1 LRGPQGGK
9 VAIEVD
15 DLTVC
20 FNDVCVLKNVSFS
33 IKEGETVLI
42 TGPSGSGK
50 TTLLRSLIGV
60 IPNLMEAYVDGK
72 VSIYG
77 YSPLSKRDVKSLT
90 TLVTYVP
97 QEPWDSIVTP
107 YVWTELAV
115 LGVKSLNEVH
125 DYLKGMGLGGYER
138 RLTYTLSAGEA
149 QRLNALTAFVRG
161 SKVFLFDEPI
171 SHLDMKN
178 KIQVMEAIKI
188 IKSRGGTS
196 IIIDHDLELWLGIV
210 DRCFYIDNGVLSETP
225 CSELLSKYE
234 RLKKDLSWAL
244 SKSLTRNVS
253 KDTKLCE
260 LINIYFKYLG
270 DNYVIKNL
278 SVSVYEGEFL
288 TLIGPSG
295 SGKTTLLKLIAGLL
309 RPTKGRVKCGCKRVL
324 IPENPILFFTEP
336 TVRDEVLKPNESL
349 GYELLRKF
357 NLVGK
362 EDLGI
367 IWLSSGEKRRAAI
380 ASAMVRGYKLILIDE
395 PTVGLDLRNK
405 YEVIR
410 AIHEMVSEGGSVVV
424 ASHDPMFK
432 EFSMRYIELR

>member
-1 LRGPQGGK
+1 MRGPQGDK

-20 FNDVCVLKNVSFS
+20 FNDVCILKHVSFS

-50 TTLLRSLIGV
+50 TTLLRSLIGI
-60 IPNLMEAYVDGK
+60 IPHLTEAYVDGK

-77 YSPLSKRDVKSLT
+77 YSPLSKRDVKPLT

-97 QEPWDSIVTP
+97 QEPWDSIITP

-125 DYLKGMGLGGYER
+125 NYLRGMGLSGYEH

-178 KIQVMEAIKI
+178 KIQVVEAIKI

-196 IIIDHDLELWLGIV
+196 IIIDHDLEFWLGVV
-210 DRCFYIDNGVLSETP
+210 DRCFYIDNGILSEIP
-225 CSELLSKYE
+225 CIELLNKYE
-234 RLKKDLSWAL
+234 RLKRDLSWAL
-244 SKSLTRNVS
+244 SKSLARNVL
-253 KDTKLCE
+253 KGKKLCE
-260 LINIYFKYLG
+260 LNDVYFKYLG
-270 DNYVIKNL
+270 SDYVIKDL

-336 TVRDEVLKPNESL
+336 TIRDEVLKPGESL
-349 GYELLRKF
+349 GYELLRRF

-367 IWLSSGEKRRAAI
+367 VWLSSGEKRRAAI
-380 ASAMVRGYKLILIDE
+380 ASAMVRGYKL
-395 PTVGLDLRNK
+395 
-405 YEVIR
+405 
-410 AIHEMVSEGGSVVV
+410 
-424 ASHDPMFK
+424 
-432 EFSMRYIELR
+432 